1 MTTAGETAGGQDEKS
16 LIEKA
21 TIGAVTFLIAVATGV
36 LVVVLAHF
44 TVGWALSNGLYR
56 NALAVQPRHKELA
69 VRVREVTDSE
79 IVLEA
84 PVPRQDIGHPGRLGL
99 RWDDGHGVLG
109 EVISVDGMRVRREF
123 GHRTGPPPICG
134 GDLAACPPVEI
145 DPYVYPNDPTDV
157 GLGFEEVVYDSPL
170 GPTTAWLVP
179 GETTGRWAVLCHGWT
194 AEKRELIR
202 MLPSFHGRGY
212 STLVIDYRNDPGAP
226 MDATGRHRFGLSEW
240 GDLEAAVAFTGGRN
254 VDHLVVGGCSTGAAV
269 VMAFLERS
277 EVASAVD
284 GVVLDAPNVILAEA
298 VRHRTRERRLTPLM
312 IEFGLWM
319 ADLRWKIDWEATN
332 YVQRADQILRVP
344 TLVFHGTSD
353 QVIPISVSR
362 QLEARA
368 SEVVE
373 LVESPA
379 AGHVM
384 SWNADPE
391 RYEGY
396 LTRFLDRL

>member
-1 MTTAGETAGGQDEKS
+1 LA
-16 LIEKA
+16 A
-21 TIGAVTFLIAVATGV
+21 TIGGVTFLIALAGGVIVVA
-36 LVVVLAHF
+36 LAHVV
-44 TVGWALSNGLYR
+44 VGWALSSGLHR
-56 NALAVQPRHKELA
+56 NALAVQPRRKDLA
-69 VRVREVTDSE
+69 VRVREVSSSE

-84 PVPRQDIGHPGRLGL
+84 PLARQDIGHPGTLGL
-99 RWDDGHGVLG
+99 AWDGGHGVLG
-109 EVISVDGMRVRREF
+109 DVISVDGMRVSRQF
-123 GHRTGPPPICG
+123 GKRTGSPPTCP
-134 GDLAACPPVEI
+134 GDLDECPPVEI
-145 DPYVYPNDPTDV
+145 DPYVYADDPSDV
-157 GLGFEEVVYDSPL
+157 GLTFESVVYPSPL
-170 GPTTAWLVP
+170 GPTSAWLVP
-179 GETTGRWAVLCHGWT
+179 GETPGRWAVLCHGWT

-202 MLPSFHGRGY
+202 ILPSFHSRGY

-226 MDATGRHRFGLSEW
+226 ADATGRYRFGLSEW
-240 GDLEAAVAFTGGRN
+240 EDLEAAVGFVQGRQAN
-254 VDHLVVGGCSTGAAV
+254 HIVVGGCSTGAAV

-277 EVASAVD
+277 DLASAVD

-298 VRHRTRERRLTPLM
+298 VRHGTRDRRATPLM

-332 YVQRADQILRVP
+332 YVQRADRILRVP

-368 SEVVE
+368 RDVVE
-373 LVESPA
+373 LVETPA